1 MMNDTDFS
9 AHEGD
14 FRYLEAFEA
23 AQNWSEFDCTR
34 CNDTGYDYDDEGEKV
49 ACTCDAGRAFAFSE
63 PDCDDWDDE
72 SAFTSAGWGDDDSYN
87 YDDWN

>member
-1 MMNDTDFS
+1 MMNDNTFS
-9 AHEGD
+9 QYEGD

-34 CNDTGYDYDDEGEKV
+34 CNDTGYDYDDDGDKV
-49 ACTCDAGRAFAFSE
+49 ACTCDAGVSFSQE
-63 PDCDDWDDE
+63 PDCNDGDDE
-72 SAFTSAGWGDDDSYN
+72 SAFTSAGWGDDDSYS